1 MELKNTKKSFIKT
14 VKSSKNENHFNIS
27 ILRILAERIQ
37 LTNKDHWDSMMIV
50 EENTKSL
57 FTSDLFI
64 QLGEDKPISAAD
76 LSNR

>member
-14 VKSSKNENHFNIS
+14 VKSSKNENHLNIS

-64 QLGEDKPISAAD
+64 QLGENKPISAAD